1 MGMDTML
8 VQSCV
13 QVCPQYYLAFG
24 CDLFG
29 PAPKGHEKIME
40 QGAVEGLEL
49 AEEVMMAMAEHAEK

>member
-1 MGMDTML
+1 MYKFARNIIIWRL
-8 VQSCV
+8 VVIFFC
-13 QVCPQYYLAFG
+13 
-24 CDLFG
+24 